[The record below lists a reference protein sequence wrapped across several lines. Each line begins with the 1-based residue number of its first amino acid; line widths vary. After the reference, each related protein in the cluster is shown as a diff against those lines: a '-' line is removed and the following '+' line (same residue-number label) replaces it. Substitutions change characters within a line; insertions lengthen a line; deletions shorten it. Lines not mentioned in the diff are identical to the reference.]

1 MTDEP
6 MVERLTVDCPG
17 CSTRF
22 TDERIDALLS
32 QLREQEE
39 VIEAARRFARC
50 VYVESHG
57 APCNERSG
65 YCTGCRFAQ
74 TLAALAPD
82 TPDTTDTCGCGHPES
97 MHAAHDGHCTVRRP
111 QPCHCPDYRKV
122 FVALAPDT
130 DKEN

>member
-1 MTDEP
+1 MVTDEP
-6 MVERLTVDCPG
+6 MVERL
-17 CSTRF
+17 
-22 TDERIDALLS
+22 ERDPSDAPVHYGAEEASAWANGYNAALPALLS

-82 TPDTTDTCGCGHPES
+82 TEGEGS
-97 MHAAHDGHCTVRRP
+97 
-111 QPCHCPDYRKV
+111 
-122 FVALAPDT
+122 
-130 DKEN
+130 